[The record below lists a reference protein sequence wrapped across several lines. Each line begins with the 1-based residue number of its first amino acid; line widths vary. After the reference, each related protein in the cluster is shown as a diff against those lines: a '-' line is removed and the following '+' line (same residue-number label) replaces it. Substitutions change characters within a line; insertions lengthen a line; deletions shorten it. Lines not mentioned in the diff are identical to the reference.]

1 MESHDPFTQFSA
13 WLHDARHD
21 ARIAEPTA
29 MVLATAQDGQPSA
42 RVVLLKEM
50 DAQGF
55 VFYSNRLSHKG
66 RELAGNPQAALCF
79 HWMPL
84 HRQVRVRGRVH
95 EVSDAEADA
104 YFASRPRGSQIGAWA
119 SEQSAPL
126 DSREALMARVA
137 ELEARFEGQDVPRP
151 PHWGGWR
158 LVPHDIE
165 FWQEGEFRL
174 HDRFVFTRAGDGWSR
189 QRLNP

>member
-1 MESHDPFTQFSA
+1 METHDPLTLFA
-13 WLHDARHD
+13 RWLDDARQD
-21 ARIAEPTA
+21 ARITEPTA
-29 MVLATAQDGQPSA
+29 MVLATAENGQPSA

-66 RELAGNPQAALCF
+66 RELAANPLAALCF

-84 HRQVRVRGRVH
+84 HRQVRVRGRVQ

-126 DSREALMARVA
+126 ASREALMARVA
-137 ELEARFEGQDVPRP
+137 GFEARFAGQDVPRP
-151 PHWGGWR
+151 PHWSGWR
-158 LVPHDIE
+158 LVPEDIE
-165 FWQEGEFRL
+165 FWQEGDFRL
-174 HDRFVFTRAGDGWSR
+174 HDRFRFTRAGDGWAS

>member
-1 MESHDPFTQFSA
+1 MESHDPFTLFA
-13 WLHDARHD
+13 RWLEDARHD
-21 ARIAEPTA
+21 ARITEPTA
-29 MVLATAQDGQPSA
+29 MVLATAEDNQPSA

-66 RELAGNPQAALCF
+66 RELAANPQAALCF

-126 DSREALMARVA
+126 DARETLMARVA
-137 ELEARFEGQDVPRP
+137 KLEARFAGQDVPRP

-158 LVPHDIE
+158 LVPQDIE
-165 FWQEGEFRL
+165 FWQEGAFRL
-174 HDRFVFTRAGDGWSR
+174 HDRFLYTRVQDGWQC